1 MADWSYGVNSPETV
15 KIYSHKL
22 FRQAIPATTAAKL
35 CLNTTN
41 PKDPNNAVQ
50 LLDETQKGPGDVV
63 KFDLIATIDTPGV
76 QGDNIV
82 AGNEVSLNTYQTSLA
97 IDQLRIPVLVKGA
110 MSQQR
115 VPFSM
120 RDNARDQEA
129 LWWRQRVDVSFLN
142 QMAGNT
148 AQTNVVYTGMN
159 ATIAPNNGT
168 ANAGTWL
175 IAGGQASE
183 AALTSSDTMS
193 LTLLNQAKAVAQT
206 TTYPIRPIKFKGG
219 LEVYICIMHPFQARD
234 LKNSFGAGQWGDI
247 QLAALKGGQIT
258 GNPLFTGAL
267 GMYENVLLFADGHSV
282 WGDSSQNVRHTD
294 LGAAATGTTSVG
306 RAIFLGAQA
315 GVLSFGRNMDW
326 PMRVKWVEEMLDAG
340 NQLRVTAGMI
350 WGFQKTVFNSS
361 DFGSMVMS
369 TYASP
374 TAA

>member
-1 MADWSYGVNSPETV
+1 MAEWSYGVNAPETV

-50 LLDETQKGPGDVV
+50 LLDETQRSPGDTIKV
-63 KFDLIATIDTPGV
+63 DLIATIDTPGV

-82 AGNEVSLNTYQTSLA
+82 SGNEVSLNTYQSSLL

-148 AQTNVVYTGMN
+148 AQTNIVYTGMN

-168 ANAGTWL
+168 ANSGTWL
-175 IAGGQASE
+175 LAGGVANEAS
-183 AALTSSDTMS
+183 LTNVNTMS
-193 LTLLNQAKAVAQT
+193 LTLLNQAKAIAQT
-206 TTYPIRPIKFKGG
+206 TTYPIRPLKFKGG
-219 LEVYICIMHPFQARD
+219 LECYICIMHPFQARD

-282 WGDSSQNVRHTD
+282 WGNNAQNARHTD
-294 LGAAATGTTSVG
+294 LGTAGAGKTDVG

-315 GVLSFGRNMDW
+315 GMLAFGRNMDW

-350 WGFQKTVFNSS
+350 WGFQKTVFNST
-361 DFGSMVMS
+361 DFGSMVLS
-369 TYASP
+369 TFAS
-374 TAA
+374 ASAS